1 MYTCLRTKGVGATS
15 AVPGVLPSSVS
26 LSITLASTAGLGR
39 IDLGGCVIG
48 RRMMVSVL
56 LWPGK
61 DSSKRALD
69 GVFEIVLL
77 RQITLAAL
85 VARAR

>member
-1 MYTCLRTKGVGATS
+1 MYMFLRTKGVGATS

-26 LSITLASTAGLGR
+26 LSTTLASTVGLGR
-39 IDLGGCVIG
+39 TGLGGCVIG

-56 LWPGK
+56 LWLRR

-69 GVFEIVLL
+69 GALGIVL
-77 RQITLAAL
+77 
-85 VARAR
+85 